1 MSRTRIVAT
10 IGPVSNNADTLR
22 ALRDAGMSMVRL
34 NGSHGTLEWHADTI
48 ALVREVLPDVPIL
61 LDIPGRKIRTTHLS
75 HEPSFETGD
84 TIVLTTD
91 TDHDGTEKV
100 PVSYAQFHEDI
111 QVGATILADDGTL
124 RFTVTDVSGPDIECR
139 AETRG
144 QLKSRKGINVPF
156 VKLRTQMVTE
166 RDQRMVDFACQNEV
180 DFIGISFVESADHVE
195 RIRALSNS
203 DWPRIVSKIE
213 NQGGLEHM
221 EEIID
226 ASDAIMIDRGDLSV
240 ETRLEDLAVFQKRIL
255 KSAIAQGKPCIVA
268 TEMLHT
274 MIENPFPTKAEV
286 SDISNA
292 VLDGAAATML
302 SGETAVGAHPVET
315 VRVMRQV
322 SDSAETHLQSNLDE
336 RSIEATSDIPRVMGE
351 AVALVC
357 RSLPI
362 TKIVAVT
369 ISGFAARS
377 VAAHSPRQPVIAVS
391 RDAMAARSFNLLPGT
406 TGVHIDTD
414 FSRDSTDHIPF
425 CLEQL
430 WRRRLV
436 EEDDLLL
443 VTAVA
448 YPKSGNRMNLI
459 QTHSVRDLAETLGW
473 NRQND

>member
-10 IGPVSNNADTLR
+10 IGPISNNVETLNE
-22 ALRDAGMSMVRL
+22 LRDAGMSLVRL
-34 NGSHGTLEWHADTI
+34 NGSHGTLDWHESTI
-48 ALVREVLPDVPIL
+48 SMVRKVLPDVPIL
-61 LDIPGRKIRTTHLS
+61 LDIPGRKIRTMQLA
-75 HEPSFETGD
+75 HEPSFIIGD

-91 TDHDGTEKV
+91 TNHDGSMKI
-100 PVSYAQFHEDI
+100 PVSYPKLHEDI

-124 RFTVTDVSGPDIECR
+124 RFTVKNVSGQDIECR
-139 AETRG
+139 AETNG

-156 VKLRTQMVTE
+156 VKLRTQMVTA
-166 RDQRMVDFACQNEV
+166 RDQKMVDFACRNGV
-180 DFIGISFVESADHVE
+180 DFIGISFVESAEHVE
-195 RIRALSNS
+195 RIRALT
-203 DWPRIVSKIE
+203 DGEWPRVVSKIE
-213 NQGGLEHM
+213 NQGGLENM

-255 KSAIAQGKPCIVA
+255 KSAISQRKPCIVA

-302 SGETAVGAHPVET
+302 SGETAVGSNAVDA

-322 SDSAETHLQSNLDE
+322 SESAEAHLQDNLDE
-336 RSIEATSDIPRVMGE
+336 RQIDTSSSIPQVMGE

-362 TKIVAVT
+362 SKIVAVT

-377 VAAHSPRQPVIAVS
+377 VAAHSPRQPIIAIS
-391 RDAMAARSFNLLPGT
+391 SDAMAARSFNLLPGT
-406 TGVHIDTD
+406 TGIHIDTE
-414 FSRDSTDHIPF
+414 FPRDSTNHIPY

-430 WRRRLV
+430 WLRGLIC
-436 EEDDLLL
+436 EEDLLL

-459 QTHSVRDLAETLGW
+459 QTHAVRDLADTLGW
-473 NRQND
+473 KR